1 MENTIENRFLNVAEV
16 SQILGVSKS
25 KAYKVIKCLNDD
37 LKKQGLI
44 TISGKISRRYFI
56 EKVAL

>member
-25 KAYKVIKCLNDD
+25 KAYKVIMP
-37 LKKQGLI
+37 
-44 TISGKISRRYFI
+44 
-56 EKVAL
+56 